1 VPNGGGVGLDLASED
16 EVGAGRAGSGGG
28 ELVAERGQGL
38 GALVLRFID
47 ERGRELDRVVFSQIA
62 GAI

>member
-1 VPNGGGVGLDLASED
+1 VPNGVGVGLDLVSED
-16 EVGAGRAGSGGG
+16 EVGAGIAGSGGS

-47 ERGRELDRVVFSQIA
+47 EQGRELDRVVFSQIT

>member
-1 VPNGGGVGLDLASED
+1 VPNGVGVGLDLASED
-16 EVGAGRAGSGGG
+16 EVGAGRAGSG